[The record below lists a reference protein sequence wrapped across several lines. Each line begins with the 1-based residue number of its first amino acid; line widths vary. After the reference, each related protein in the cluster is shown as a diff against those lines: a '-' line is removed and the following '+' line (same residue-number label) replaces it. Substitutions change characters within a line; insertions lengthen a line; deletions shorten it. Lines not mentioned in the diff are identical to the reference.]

1 MVWRHNSYLLFH
13 TAFSIGTSLSPSLY
27 SALSIIINC
36 PFSFLCPQMM
46 FDSFSSNNKI
56 SQYLCLKCNTVLR
69 GIVELKEGKVECT
82 AISYFSK
89 KEQCPKCGSLLAN
102 SLLKR
107 RRQCKEIQNSNIYY
121 NNTIAEQR
129 QQQEQSQPLSLISKF
144 HTAYDRLDVNNRL
157 TLDIKSVDL
166 SLIYFTTGESVC
178 IMGKP
183 QFTNLLLS
191 RLCIRALM
199 PKRYIGCLDSGHV
212 IFIDAGGYNSDPYQ
226 CVNFARQYGLD
237 IKKVLQSIIVCRAFT
252 IYQLANLIIYEL
264 PKVIRQ
270 FDNVKLIII
279 ADLLGMFVKD
289 PQIEIKEGE
298 FIIEEI
304 ITSIRR
310 QSSLS
315 DRLFIVSLNVQGNDN
330 NNSHKFAN
338 YYKCI
343 TRRFSK
349 CIKIS
354 RDNLSSNGNNLIM
367 IELGVRNQHNSHQY
381 QHHHPHAYNKF
392 LIKERNLRII

>member
-1 MVWRHNSYLLFH
+1 
-13 TAFSIGTSLSPSLY
+13 
-27 SALSIIINC
+27 
-36 PFSFLCPQMM
+36 MM
-46 FDSFSSNNKI
+46 FDSFSSNNEI
-56 SQYLCLKCNTVLR
+56 SQYLCLKCNTVLK
-69 GIVELKEGKVECT
+69 GIVELKEGEVECT

-129 QQQEQSQPLSLISKF
+129 RQQHEQSQPLSLIPKF
-144 HTAYDRLDVNNRL
+144 YTAYDRLDVNNTL
-157 TLDIKSVDL
+157 TLDIKDIDPSS
-166 SLIYFTTGESVC
+166 SLLYFTTGESVC

-183 QFTNLLLS
+183 QLTNLLLS

-199 PKRYIGCLDSGHV
+199 PKRYIGGLDSSHV

-252 IYQLANLIIYEL
+252 IYQLADLVIGEL
-264 PKVIRQ
+264 PKIIQQQQQQEQEQ
-270 FDNVKLIII
+270 FDNDIKLIVIS
-279 ADLLGMFVKD
+279 DLLGMFVKD

-349 CIKIS
+349 CVKIS
-354 RDNLSSNGNNLIM
+354 KDNLSSNGNNLM
-367 IELGVRNQHNSHQY
+367 IELGVRNQHNSHQ
-381 QHHHPHAYNKF
+381 HHHHHAYNKF

>member
-1 MVWRHNSYLLFH
+1 MR
-13 TAFSIGTSLSPSLY
+13 
-27 SALSIIINC
+27 
-36 PFSFLCPQMM
+36 
-46 FDSFSSNNKI
+46 FDSFNATTIIASSNSSGKNEI
-56 SQYLCLKCNTVLR
+56 SQYLCLKCNIVLKET
-69 GIVELKEGKVECT
+69 VELKEEEVECT
-82 AISYFSK
+82 DISYLSK

-129 QQQEQSQPLSLISKF
+129 RQHEQSQPLSLIPKF
-144 HTAYDRLDVNNRL
+144 HTAYDRLDVNNTL
-157 TLDIKSVDL
+157 TLDIKSIDPS
-166 SLIYFTTGESVC
+166 SLLYFTTGESVC
-178 IMGKP
+178 ITGKT

-191 RLCIRALM
+191 RLYIRALM
-199 PKRYIGCLDSGHV
+199 PKRHIGGLDSSHV
-212 IFIDAGGYNSDPYQ
+212 IFIDAGGNNLDPYQ
-226 CVNFARQYGLD
+226 CVSFARQYGLD

-252 IYQLANLIIYEL
+252 IYQLANLVIYEL
-264 PKVIRQ
+264 PKIIQQQQQQEQ
-270 FDNVKLIII
+270 FDNDIKLIVIS
-279 ADLLGMFVKD
+279 DLLGMFVKD

-315 DRLFIVSLNVQGNDN
+315 DRLFIVSLNVEGNDN

-338 YYKCI
+338 YSKYI
-343 TRRFSK
+343 TKRFSK
-349 CIKIS
+349 CVKIS
-354 RDNLSSNGNNLIM
+354 RDNLSSNGNNLM

-381 QHHHPHAYNKF
+381 HHHTYNKF
-392 LIKERNLRII
+392 LIKERNLRVI